1 LGFHEGGG
9 SDFSERVSDFNR
21 DGKVN
26 IRDATDIQKHL
37 ANYNVADCFVG
48 EKIFIPLV

>member
-1 LGFHEGGG
+1 MLDVDLSGTITI
-9 SDFSERVSDFNR
+9 
-21 DGKVN
+21 K
-26 IRDATDIQKHL
+26 DATVIQKHL